1 MINLV
6 FFSFKFMNIFVEL
19 IETRGN
25 GDIYFPFIIAIT
37 ANYLGILMAN
47 ITLKRFGRKC
57 TISIGNILSALFSIM
72 SAFAKN
78 KDTNLCLIYYASAK
92 IFSMCSHI
100 SLSIW
105 MYELFPRSHC
115 SQAINFCETLSQFCL
130 IAVPVIIFYVC
141 ISLIRNIFIFHSI
154 LQFIYSFTNKL
165 EQQNRNKNNTRY
177 ICIDLFDNFWN
188 SLVNKWFT

>member
-6 FFSFKFMNIFVEL
+6 FFMSVLLILKIAFNKL

-92 IFSMCSHI
+92 IFSMCSQI

-105 MYELFPRSHC
+105 MHELFPRSHS
-115 SQAINFCETLSQFCL
+115 SQAINFCEALSQFCL
-130 IAVPVIIFYVC
+130 IAVPFIIFYVC
-141 ISLIRNIFIFHSI
+141 TKIFISHSI
-154 LQFIYSFTNKL
+154 LQFIFCFTNLL
-165 EQQNRNKNNTRY
+165 EQQNRN
-177 ICIDLFDNFWN
+177 
-188 SLVNKWFT
+188 

>member
-1 MINLV
+1 MGILLIHKI
-6 FFSFKFMNIFVEL
+6 SFNKL

-78 KDTNLCLIYYASAK
+78 KDTNLCLIYYACAK

-105 MYELFPRSHC
+105 MHELFPRSHC

-130 IAVPVIIFYVC
+130 IAVPLIIFYVC
-141 ISLIRNIFIFHSI
+141 ISLIQKFHFP
-154 LQFIYSFTNKL
+154 L
-165 EQQNRNKNNTRY
+165 
-177 ICIDLFDNFWN
+177 
-188 SLVNKWFT
+188 